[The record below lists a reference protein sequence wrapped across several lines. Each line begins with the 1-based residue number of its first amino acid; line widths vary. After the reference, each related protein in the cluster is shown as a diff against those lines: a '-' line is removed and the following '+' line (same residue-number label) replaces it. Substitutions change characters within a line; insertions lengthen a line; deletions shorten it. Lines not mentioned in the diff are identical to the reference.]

1 VNRLSRTRFIRKARI
16 ARKSDHSLTTGHPF
30 RRDGQ
35 GASVSSKETIRAV
48 MAPRS
53 AKGPEP
59 TLIAR
64 NGLTIITKSLG
75 RVGKKAQPDDID
87 GFIQKIMANIE
98 TTTDA

>member
-1 VNRLSRTRFIRKARI
+1 
-16 ARKSDHSLTTGHPF
+16 
-30 RRDGQ
+30 
-35 GASVSSKETIRAV
+35 